1 MTTIATHLTAL
12 LRETL
17 TDPRGAAARVIGLG
31 LPRPLL
37 WQALAAVVILGMLET
52 YAQDA
57 LLPPGVDSLM
67 TVFSNAPLMTSAI
80 AFAATAAMVHAIHK
94 VGRLFG
100 GTGDLAGALAV
111 SVWLQSVMLVFNF
124 VQIVLMLLAPLLA
137 ALMGAVNLGLFLW
150 LMTAFVATLHGF
162 RALFPVFAMI
172 LVVGFVLGFVLL
184 YVLML
189 AGLVTPMEVP
199 DV

>member
-1 MTTIATHLTAL
+1 MSTTVAHLTAL
-12 LRETL
+12 LRETI
-17 TDPRGAAARVIGLG
+17 TDPRGAAARVIALG
-31 LPRPLL
+31 VPRPLL

-52 YAQDA
+52 YIQDA

-67 TVFSNAPLMTSAI
+67 TVFSDAPLMTTAI
-80 AFAATAAMVHAIHK
+80 AFAATAAMVHAIHR

-100 GTGDLAGALAV
+100 GTGDLDGALAV

-124 VQIVLMLLAPLLA
+124 IQIVLMLLAPPLA

-150 LMTAFVATLHGF
+150 LMTSFVATLHGF
-162 RALFPVFAMI
+162 RALFPVFVMI
-172 LVVGFVLGFVLL
+172 LVTGAMLGFAFFFILT
-184 YVLML
+184 MT
-189 AGLVTPMEVP
+189 GLIVPPEVA